1 MRERRSLWKKAIVL
15 CVFAAAV
22 IIGTGHL
29 TEARAYETAY
39 YPAPQVYLTQL
50 AYESYS
56 HGSCNA
62 IDMAPGG
69 DVFAPFTGKILQ
81 KDARWGYVLFQS
93 TDKVYYADGTLDYM
107 TVGFM
112 HDSDISNLY
121 VGQTI
126 SQGTKFY
133 QAGGMGNGVPN
144 AYGPHV
150 DLSVF
155 KGKVNSVTQYG
166 RGNYFAYKAFYVY
179 TAKTKIVY
187 PGVVESGNRVNNGAP
202 SNYSGLWKTISQPI
216 SSSPDITISGAN
228 APGTISAGNV
238 FSITGTVNS
247 GMPLTNVTAG
257 VYDYSGAMKTG
268 KSAAPNAASYNIKD
282 LDNYVYFNHLPAG
295 RYVYKVTASN
305 ASKSATLVQKAFF
318 VLGKSRVV
326 ADGLYMFNFS
336 NNENCG
342 ITVEGNSQESGRAL
356 QLWKNDIH
364 NNHMKWRINY
374 VDNGYYR
381 ITNAASGMVMDVRGG
396 GSQIGTKIQQYISV
410 NSAAQL
416 WQIVPAG
423 PYYCFVPQCATS
435 SCLDSYEGKTVDGN
449 VLQLCTVNTS
459 SAQLW
464 KLTSTMIES
473 GTMDAPAGAWSSSSV
488 ALGESATLTWNKVN
502 RATKYILDG
511 WHNGKEIVWLDVTNA
526 DSYTFTADEVGTY
539 RFFVIAV
546 NGDEKATSKSIELT
560 VTAYKEVKDPTGTGG
575 GTGNGGKNNA
585 GTGGNAGNVAAD
597 GTNITGSSGAG
608 TAENSRKET
617 QQATVSASRSK
628 QPMKVSPGTKKFSA
642 AKLKKKGRTFKISV
656 KKAKGKVTYKSSNKK
671 YVKVT
676 SKGKVTVKKKTPKGT
691 YKITVR
697 ARGNKKYKSGSRTIK
712 IKVK

>member
-1 MRERRSLWKKAIVL
+1 MREGRSLWRKAIVL

-202 SNYSGLWKTISQPI
+202 SNYSGLWKTISQPV

-228 APGTISAGNV
+228 APGTISVGNV

-268 KSAAPNAASYNIKD
+268 KSAAPNAASYNIKN

-295 RYVYKVTASN
+295 VYTYKVTASN
-305 ASKSATLVQKAFF
+305 ASKSATLVSKVFI
-318 VLGKSRVV
+318 VLGNARTIN
-326 ADGLYMFNFS
+326 DGIYNFHS
-336 NNENCG
+336 KGGDEYG
-342 ITVEGNSQESGRAL
+342 LTVEYTSREPAKLIHIWKDNPDNNFMKWKIQYAGGGYYTIINSASEMALDVGNSSSQSGG
-356 QLWKNDIH
+356 K
-364 NNHMKWRINY
+364 
-374 VDNGYYR
+374 V
-381 ITNAASGMVMDVRGG
+381 
-396 GSQIGTKIQQYISV
+396 QQYTPSD
-410 NSAAQL
+410 NNTAQL
-416 WQIVPAG
+416 WQILQVGSHYCLVPK
-423 PYYCFVPQCATS
+423 CATS
-435 SCLDSYEGKTVDGN
+435 CCLDIYNGDMTNGN
-449 VLQLCTVNTS
+449 PVWTYTANMS
-459 SAQLW
+459 NAQLW
-464 KLTSTMIES
+464 KFTATSVS
-473 GTMDAPAGAWSSSSV
+473 GTPDNNNRADGENKKTDTGTQQTPSAGTQKPPAGAV
-488 ALGESATLTWNKVN
+488 QTPAG
-502 RATKYILDG
+502 
-511 WHNGKEIVWLDVTNA
+511 NGASDNQGSTVSRPPAAGGGGA
-526 DSYTFTADEVGTY
+526 DSV
-539 RFFVIAV
+539 
-546 NGDEKATSKSIELT
+546 
-560 VTAYKEVKDPTGTGG
+560 PQ
-575 GTGNGGKNNA
+575 
-585 GTGGNAGNVAAD
+585 
-597 GTNITGSSGAG
+597 SGAG
-608 TAENSRKET
+608 TGK
-617 QQATVSASRSK
+617 TVKTSNKKTK